1 MTTEFLLLRPPGPGI
16 VRSALVRERKRRR
29 SRQLGKGI
37 HIIYVLI
44 WTIAIITEDSRSV
57 GLATHSHEF
66 ASYEACQAAKEQLSK
81 TKPLLSSFSQFEI
94 TADCYAKG
102 PAPAQ
107 SPN

>member
-1 MTTEFLLLRPPGPGI
+1 M
-16 VRSALVRERKRRR
+16 
-29 SRQLGKGI
+29 
-37 HIIYVLI
+37 IYVLI

-102 PAPAQ
+102 LAPAQ

>member
-1 MTTEFLLLRPPGPGI
+1 MFVLGAGQAGGEQI
-16 VRSALVRERKRRR
+16 INHRSQPR
-29 SRQLGKGI
+29 KGI
-37 HIIYVLI
+37 HMIYVLI

-66 ASYEACQAAKEQLSK
+66 ASYEACQAAKERLSK